1 MIYEGCKQMKKSVS
15 EFAVVTDKD
24 NVVKKIGKS
33 SVLHPKT
40 SFCGKKTKWFDDSKL
55 LKKK

>member
-1 MIYEGCKQMKKSVS
+1 MKEVKQMKKAIS

-33 SVLHPKT
+33 SVLHPTT